1 MKREGERT
9 GRRLP
14 VVRGSNG
21 LELINEY
28 LSHAE
33 CESLLSA
40 IREFQR
46 THKLPLIHRKAAG
59 RSLHYFVLDGE
70 VIHYALPGLVEIY
83 HDVEQV
89 VRERFGA
96 ELQPLKNRAASVNV
110 NITPPGGEYRWHYDR
125 NAVTAILYLNTVAGG
140 ETEMYPEYRIHLGK
154 RKSARL
160 QKWLDALLQL
170 RLVLA
175 LSRKRVLVSPSEGL
189 LLIMRGDRCLHSV
202 RRVQGAE
209 DRINLVMTFDVPR
222 AEFAVEAQLDPY
234 LYSKKPAPAFD
245 PNYRQ

>member
-1 MKREGERT
+1 MKR
-9 GRRLP
+9 GRA
-14 VVRGSNG
+14 
-21 LELINEY
+21 LELLDHY

-33 CESLLSA
+33 CESLLGA
-40 IREFQR
+40 IRDFQR
-46 THKLPLIHRKAAG
+46 THTLPLIHRKAAG

-70 VIHYALPGLVEIY
+70 VIHDETPALVEIY
-83 HDVEQV
+83 RNVEQV

-125 NAVTAILYLNTVAGG
+125 NAVTAILYLNTVSGG

-160 QKWLDALLQL
+160 QKWLDALLQC
-170 RLVLA
+170 RPVLW
-175 LSRKRVLVSPSEGL
+175 LSRKRVLVSPTEGL

-202 RRVQGAE
+202 RRVEGTE
-209 DRINLVMTFDVPR
+209 DRINMVMTFDVPQ
-222 AEFAVEAQLDPY
+222 AQFAVEGQLDPY